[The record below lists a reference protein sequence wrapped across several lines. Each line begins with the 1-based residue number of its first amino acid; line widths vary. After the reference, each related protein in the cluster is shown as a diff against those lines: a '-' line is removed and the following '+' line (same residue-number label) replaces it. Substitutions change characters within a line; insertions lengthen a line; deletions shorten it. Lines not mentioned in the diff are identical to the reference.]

1 MRIAVISLLLLAG
14 CNVEADDSAVPSQA
28 DIARLEAK
36 LAQHP
41 CIGPVGDWE
50 RNYRFSRKS
59 GLFTPHSLSPDI
71 DVIEFH
77 LRRAGTITIEPGRQV
92 LMPNEDPDWPD
103 SAAVRVVEGTFKI
116 EGGILNVDTC
126 EPLSAR

>member
-1 MRIAVISLLLLAG
+1 MRIVVISLMFLAG
-14 CNVEADDSAVPSQA
+14 CNMADDPSVPSEA

-36 LAQHP
+36 LANHP
-41 CIGPVGDWE
+41 CIGDLAGWE

-59 GLFTPHSLSPDI
+59 GLFTSHSLHPDL
-71 DVIEFH
+71 DVVEFH

-103 SAAVRVVEGTFKI
+103 SAAVRAVDGTFKI
-116 EGGILNVDTC
+116 EGGILDVEKC
-126 EPLSAR
+126 EALGAR